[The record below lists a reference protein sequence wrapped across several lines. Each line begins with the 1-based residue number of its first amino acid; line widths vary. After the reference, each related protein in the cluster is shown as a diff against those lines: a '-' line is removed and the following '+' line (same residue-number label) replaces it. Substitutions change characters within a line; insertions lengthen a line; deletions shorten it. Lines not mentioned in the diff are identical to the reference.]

1 MGDES
6 DARMVCL
13 SAAAGTSHNPQRPMT
28 KLTRF
33 ANGKVSNKALNLL
46 ANTAGMVATAIAIT
60 TSVAVFTPAANAYTT
75 CSHNDFIGTTTCN
88 GPGGTSYGSYD
99 DFTGTSTWTSP
110 GGSTTYC
117 NHNSFINTTT
127 CY

>member
-1 MGDES
+1 
-6 DARMVCL
+6 
-13 SAAAGTSHNPQRPMT
+13 MT
-28 KLTRF
+28 KF
-33 ANGKVSNKALNLL
+33 NQALI
-46 ANTAGMVATAIAIT
+46 ATASSIALFGGAMTLI
-60 TSVAVFTPAANAYTT
+60 TPAANAYTT

-110 GGSTTYC
+110 SGGTTYC